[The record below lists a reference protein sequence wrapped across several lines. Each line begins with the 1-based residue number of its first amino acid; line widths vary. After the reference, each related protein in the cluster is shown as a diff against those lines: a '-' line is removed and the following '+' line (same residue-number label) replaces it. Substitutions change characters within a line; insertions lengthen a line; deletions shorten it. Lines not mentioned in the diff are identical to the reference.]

1 MMRLHWSLG
10 WVVVA
15 GALLLTGCAEWPRST
30 SPRLDSQFGQALS
43 EAKRQQSLPPT
54 APLSPEAA
62 AAGAGLPTA
71 TETGNGLQAQQHGRP
86 APPAFSSA
94 R

>member
-1 MMRLHWSLG
+1 MTRLQRSQG

-15 GALLLTGCAEWPRST
+15 GTLLLTGCADWPRST
-30 SPRLDSQFGQALS
+30 SPRLDAQFGLALS
-43 EAKRQQSLPPT
+43 EGKRQQSLPPT